1 MAIKCP
7 KCNADNPDSKQFC
20 GDCGTQLKSI
30 RAETRTLRTF
40 AKDSTIGE
48 IVSEKYKLLEELG
61 SGGMGI
67 VNKAEI
73 RFLVRTHSKTYGQS
87 TAGYHPL

>member
-1 MAIKCP
+1 MSVTCP
-7 KCNADNPDSKQFC
+7 KCQSDNPGTATFC
-20 GDCGTQLKSI
+20 ADCGAQIKLVD
-30 RAETRTLRTF
+30 RETKTLRTQ